1 LPRQVAILAQRL
13 LPHAIKALN
22 RGHQYHRSQA
32 VSLAMEVME
41 EEEML
46 GVLVRKD
53 PRARHQVD
61 VVEDAGTANFVRARA
76 RARLENAD
84 EF

>member
-1 LPRQVAILAQRL
+1 
-13 LPHAIKALN
+13 
-22 RGHQYHRSQA
+22 
-32 VSLAMEVME
+32 MEVME